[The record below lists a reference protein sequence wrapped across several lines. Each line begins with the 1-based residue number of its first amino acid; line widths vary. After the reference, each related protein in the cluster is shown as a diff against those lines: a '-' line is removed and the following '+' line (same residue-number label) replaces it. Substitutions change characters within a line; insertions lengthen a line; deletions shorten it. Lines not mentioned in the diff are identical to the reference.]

1 MTPPLFVPFEIK
13 LRARHLALNQIGLL
27 CMSRVS
33 RESFNLFVVNKE
45 RAEVFIVRKSR
56 SEIKYTSRPLHFI
69 TLRVATFLWLV
80 T

>member
-33 RESFNLFVVNKE
+33 RESFNLFVVHKG

-56 SEIKYTSRPLHFI
+56 SEIKYRPLHFI